1 MPKITFHGH
10 ACFDLEHEGHRLV
23 IDPFLSGNPTA
34 DVGPDSMRDVTAVI
48 LTHGHGDHLGDAI
61 PICKASGAV
70 LVATYELALFCAE
83 QGVERVHPMHIGG
96 SHAFP
101 WGRVKLVPA
110 LHGGMVEGDTTGRF
124 TTNPAGVIVTLG
136 TTSVYHAGDTSL
148 TMEMQLLR
156 GQVNVM
162 LCPIGDNF
170 TMGIDDAVRAVEFV
184 QPDIVVPMHYGTFDV
199 IAVDPAEFVQKVGD
213 RARVD
218 ILEPGQTLSV

>member
-10 ACFDLEHEGHRLV
+10 ACFDLEHDGHRLA

-136 TTSVYHAGDTSL
+136 NWITAQAARAAVHWPDDVSL
-148 TMEMQLLR
+148 A
-156 GQVNVM
+156 VN
-162 LCPIGDNF
+162 LSPLQIKAPGAALGWRF
-170 TMGIDDAVRAVEFV
+170 RHG
-184 QPDIVVPMHYGTFDV
+184 G
-199 IAVDPAEFVQKVGD
+199 G
-213 RARVD
+213 RARPVR
-218 ILEPGQTLSV
+218 LRRWSGNA